1 MKDPT
6 KLGCQNLLD
15 QVVGGLR
22 YIGRLIINKKIESLL
37 YRQVY
42 EPLCKLDP
50 MQSQEQ
56 DK

>member
-6 KLGCQNLLD
+6 KLECQNLLD

-50 MQSQEQ
+50 MQSQKQ